1 MKLRA
6 CLFVITLIMVSMICG
21 LGPSYATE
29 KETEVSPEKKED
41 KIVILPFFKGR
52 YGANINE
59 IMDKPVANLSYD
71 IEKVSPEAGSILTG
85 IVHEE
90 MNSKYGNKI
99 SPLLDGIIVY
109 DRIKKESEDT
119 IRSHAKKA
127 GELLKVNRV
136 VVGYVWS
143 YKRRIGSSMAASS
156 PASVGFTICLID
168 VSNGKTLWKGSYEE
182 SQKSLSDDILKIKG
196 FFERGAKWLT
206 VEDLAR
212 YGVKEII
219 KKFLY

>member
-1 MKLRA
+1 MESKTRLIV
-6 CLFVITLIMVSMICG
+6 FTLVMVFLISG
-21 LGPSYATE
+21 LNTSFTIG
-29 KETEVSPEKKED
+29 KETEDSPGKNEG

-52 YGANINE
+52 YEANINE
-59 IMDKPVANLSYD
+59 IMDKPVANISYD
-71 IEKVSPEAGSILTG
+71 IKKVSPEAGSILTG
-85 IVHEE
+85 VVHEE

-99 SPLLDGIIVY
+99 APLLDGIIVY
-109 DRIKKESEDT
+109 DRIKKGNEDT
-119 IRSHAKKA
+119 IRNLAKKA

-143 YKRRIGSSMAASS
+143 YKRRVGSSMAASS

-168 VSNGKTLWKGSYEE
+168 VSNGETLWKGSYEE

-196 FFERGAKWLT
+196 FFERGAKWLM

-212 YGVKEII
+212 YGVKEVI
-219 KKFLY
+219 KKFPY